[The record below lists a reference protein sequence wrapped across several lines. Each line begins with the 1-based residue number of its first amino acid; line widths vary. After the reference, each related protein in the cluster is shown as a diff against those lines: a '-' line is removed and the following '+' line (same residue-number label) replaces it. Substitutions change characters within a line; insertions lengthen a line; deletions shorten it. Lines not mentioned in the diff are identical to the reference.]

1 MWHKIYNYIRKHA
14 EVLLYLVFGF
24 LTTVVNFL
32 VYFPL
37 HNGTTMLAA
46 FANVIAWCAA
56 VIFAFLTNKPFVFKS
71 KDWSQ
76 RTVFAEAGKFIA
88 ARLGS
93 LVVETGIIYLAV
105 DIMRLDGNVIK
116 IITSI
121 IVVILNYLA
130 SKLLVFK

>member
-1 MWHKIYNYIRKHA
+1 M
-14 EVLLYLVFGF
+14 FGF

-37 HNGTTMLAA
+37 HNDTTMLAA
-46 FANVIAWCAA
+46 FANVIAWSAA

-71 KDWSQ
+71 KDWSL
-76 RTVFAEAGKFIA
+76 RTVFAEASKFTA

-93 LVVETGIIYLAV
+93 LVIETGIIYLAV
-105 DIMRLDGNVIK
+105 DIMRLDGNIIK

>member
-1 MWHKIYNYIRKHA
+1 MWHKIYNYIRTHA

-46 FANVIAWCAA
+46 FANVIAWSAA

-71 KDWSQ
+71 KDWSL
-76 RTVFAEAGKFIA
+76 RTVFAEASKFTA

-93 LVVETGIIYLAV
+93 LVIETGIIYLAV
-105 DIMRLDGNVIK
+105 DIMRLDGNIIK

>member
-1 MWHKIYNYIRKHA
+1 MWHKIYNCIRKHA

-93 LVVETGIIYLAV
+93 LVIETGIIYLAV
-105 DIMRLDGNVIK
+105 DVMRLDGNFIK

>member
-14 EVLLYLVFGF
+14 EVLLYLVFGL

-46 FANVIAWCAA
+46 FANAIAWCAA

-71 KDWSQ
+71 KDWSR
-76 RTVFAEAGKFIA
+76 RTVFAEAGKFTA

-93 LVVETGIIYLAV
+93 LVIETGIIYLAV
-105 DIMRLDGNVIK
+105 DIMRLDGNFIK

>member
-1 MWHKIYNYIRKHA
+1 MLQKIFALFRTHYDVI
-14 EVLLYLVFGF
+14 VYLVFGV
-24 LTTVVNFL
+24 LTTVVNYA
-32 VYFPL
+32 VYLPCLNYWGFS
-37 HNGTTMLAA
+37 AA
-46 FANVIAWCAA
+46 WSNVIAWIAA
-56 VIFAFLTNKPFVFKS
+56 VVFAYLTNKPFVFKS

-93 LVVETGIIYLAV
+93 LVIETGIIYLAV

>member
-1 MWHKIYNYIRKHA
+1 M
-14 EVLLYLVFGF
+14 FGF